1 MSDESQ
7 DSHPIQSSW
16 ARRSDE
22 VLGTLGTDPEQGLSG
37 SEANRRLEG
46 VGPNKLREKERTSI
60 TELIVDQFKSA
71 VVWLLL
77 VAAAVALGF
86 GETIEAAAIGVV
98 LVLNAGIGFFTE
110 YGAVRSMEALQ
121 KMTEIDARVR
131 RGGEV
136 VSVSARDLVPGDV
149 VVLEQGAVVPAD
161 LRLFD
166 SEDLQI
172 DESALTGES
181 VPVDKHTEPVAKETP
196 LADRQSMAYKG
207 TAVTRGAAE
216 GVVVATGMA
225 SELGEVASLVQTAES
240 GQTPLEQRLDRL
252 GNKLVWLV
260 VVTGAAVAGAGVM
273 AGRDTF
279 LMIETGIALAIAAV
293 PEGLPI
299 VATVAL
305 SYGMW
310 QMKKRHALIRQ
321 LPSVETLGATTLI
334 MTDKTGTLT
343 ENRMTVRA
351 MLWDDLRVSIAGDDG
366 EEDRDTGEKY
376 LEVDGGR
383 VELEERPGLERAART
398 AVLANSATDEDLADE
413 RQEGEAGADP
423 MELALLEFGAGLG
436 ISRRQLLEERP
447 LVRTEPFD
455 RETQMMAT
463 FHEGEDGIFVA
474 VKGAPEAVL
483 AACERG
489 YGNEESF
496 DESAR
501 REWRER
507 NERLADEGLRVLGL
521 ATRRVSST
529 EVAPY
534 ENLEWLGLVGMWDP
548 PRREIRSVLD
558 QCQAAGIRVVMV
570 TGDHPSTARNVAEA
584 VGLIDQN
591 GEPVTSDEIG
601 DFEALEDDE
610 RRRLLE
616 TEIFA
621 RVTPAQKLSLID
633 LHQAGGQV
641 VAMTGDGVNDAPA
654 LQSADIGIA
663 MGQRGTEVA
672 REASD
677 MVLLDDAFESI
688 VAAIE
693 QGRVIFEN
701 IRRFVIYLLSGNVGE
716 ILAVGGAS
724 VVGAPLPLL
733 PLQIL
738 YLNILNDVFPALA
751 LGVGPGSGE
760 EMDEPPREA
769 GTAILEA
776 EHWCEIAGYGLVIAG
791 TVGGAFAYV
800 LGPMEMSTGRAVTV
814 SFLTLSVTRLVHVF
828 NMRKPASAILSN
840 EITRNSWVWGALGL
854 DIGLLAFA
862 VYYPPMADVLSV
874 EPPGAEGWLV
884 VAVAAMVPLILG
896 QLYLS
901 VRNRPGTER

>member
-1 MSDESQ
+1 MPDAPES
-7 DSHPIQSSW
+7 SEPVELPWAQSVS
-16 ARRSDE
+16 E
-22 VLGTLGTDPEQGLSG
+22 VLEAIQTEPEEGLSAE
-37 SEANRRLEG
+37 EAARRLEE
-46 VGPNKLREKERTSI
+46 VGPNKLREKERTSLV
-60 TELIVDQFKSA
+60 ELLVDQFKSP
-71 VVWLLL
+71 VVWLLV

-86 GETIEAAAIGVV
+86 GETLEAAAIGVV

-110 YGAVRSMEALQ
+110 YGAVRSMEALR
-121 KMTEIDARVR
+121 KMTEIETRVR
-131 RGGEV
+131 RDGRIETISG
-136 VSVSARDLVPGDV
+136 RDLVPGDV
-149 VVLEQGAVVPAD
+149 VVLEQGDVVPAD
-161 LRLFD
+161 LRLVEVD
-166 SEDLQI
+166 DLQV

-181 VPVDKHTEPVAKETP
+181 VPVDKHREPVDAEVP
-196 LADRQSMAYKG
+196 LADRECMAYKG
-207 TAVTRGAAE
+207 TAVTRGAGE
-216 GVVVATGMA
+216 GVVVATGMD
-225 SELGEVASLVQTAES
+225 SELGEVASLVQSAES

-334 MTDKTGTLT
+334 FTDKTGTLT

-351 MLWDDLRVSIAGDDG
+351 LIWEDLRASVADEGGEADG
-366 EEDRDTGEKY
+366 GGGRKH
-376 LEVDGGR
+376 LEVDGER
-383 VELEERPGLERAART
+383 VDLEEQPGLERAART
-398 AVLANSATDEDLADE
+398 AVLANTATDEDRHDAD
-413 RQEGEAGADP
+413 QQGEAGADP
-423 MELALLEFGAGLG
+423 MELALLNFGAGVG
-436 ISRRQLLEERP
+436 ISRGALLEEYP
-447 LVRTEPFD
+447 LARTEPFD
-455 RETQMMAT
+455 RDTQMMGT
-463 FHEGEDGIFVA
+463 FHEHDDGYVVA

-483 AACERG
+483 AACERKWG
-489 YGNEESF
+489 DETAF
-496 DESAR
+496 DEETR
-501 REWRER
+501 RAWRER
-507 NERLADEGLRVLGL
+507 NEQLADEGLRVLGL
-521 ATRRVSST
+521 ATRQVSSVDA
-529 EVAPY
+529 EPY
-534 ENLEWLGLVGMWDP
+534 EELEWLGLVGMWDP
-548 PRREIRSVLD
+548 PRREIRSVID

-570 TGDHPSTARNVAEA
+570 TGDHPSTAHNVAEA
-584 VGLIDQN
+584 VGLIDEN

-601 DFEALEDDE
+601 EFGTHDDQQ
-610 RRRLLE
+610 RRRLLD

-621 RVTPAQKLSLID
+621 RVTPAQKLELID
-633 LHQAGGQV
+633 LHQGDGQV

-693 QGRVIFEN
+693 QGRVIFGN
-701 IRRFVIYLLSGNVGE
+701 IRRFVVYLLSGNVGE

-724 VVGAPLPLL
+724 VAGAPLPLL

-751 LGVGPGSGE
+751 LGVGPGSGG

-776 EHWCEIAGYGLVIAG
+776 EHWWEIAGYGLVIAG
-791 TVGGAFAYV
+791 TVGGTFAYA
-800 LGPMEMSTGRAVTV
+800 LGPAGMSAGRAVTV
-814 SFLTLSVTRLVHVF
+814 SFLTLSVTRLFYVL
-828 NMRKPASAILSN
+828 NMRKPTSGVVSN
-840 EITRNSWVWGALGL
+840 EITRNPWVWGALGL

-862 VYYPPMADVLSV
+862 VYYPPLAEVLSV
-874 EPPGAEGWLV
+874 EPPGIDGWLM
-884 VAVAAMVPLILG
+884 VAVGAMIPLVLG
-896 QLYLS
+896 QVYLG
-901 VRNRPGTER
+901 VRSLRGS